1 MVRCSA
7 TFWVHKNE
15 DRRVKFLIDENYVDI
30 YYLPELPFVFLLQ
43 VFLKMLVFKKAER
56 GKFFDLLN

>member
-30 YYLPELPFVFLLQ
+30 YCSPKLPFVFLLQ

-56 GKFFDLLN
+56 GQFFELLN